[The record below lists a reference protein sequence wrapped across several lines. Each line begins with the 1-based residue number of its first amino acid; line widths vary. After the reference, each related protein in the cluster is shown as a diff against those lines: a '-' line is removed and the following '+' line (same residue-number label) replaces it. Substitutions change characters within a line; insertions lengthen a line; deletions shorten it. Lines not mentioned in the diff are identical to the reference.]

1 MQVTG
6 TTSTSSNYAA
16 ASSNATT
23 GIGNVDSSQ
32 FMKILLAELTHQ
44 NPLEPM
50 DNTQMMS
57 QFSQLNSLQEL
68 RDIHTQ
74 MNDMSTSS
82 QTSYMAALIGK
93 TIKAV
98 PESGE
103 TVTGV
108 VSSAIIDGGK
118 YQLKVGD
125 TTILLSDVTEID
137 GVKA

>member
-6 TTSTSSNYAA
+6 TTSTTPGYA
-16 ASSNATT
+16 SPSTNATA

-74 MNDMSTSS
+74 MNDMTSSS

-98 PESGE
+98 PESGDP
-103 TVTGV
+103 VVGI

-125 TTILLSDVTEID
+125 STVLLSDVTEID